1 MFDEFKTAITN
12 QVAALS
18 GASPEVIASAIEFPK
33 VTTYGDLAIAVPRLR
48 IKGNPVQLAKTWAEE
63 YKADDQI
70 DSAIATGPYLNFRI
84 NRALFARK
92 VLNSINSHGPKYGWT
107 DTGAGKRVIVE
118 FSSPNI
124 AKPFHAGHLRS
135 TIIGN
140 FITNLYK
147 AHGWETISMNY
158 LGDWGKQYGLLA
170 IGFERYGSE
179 EELVADPIKHLYD
192 VYVSINKDAEA
203 DPSIHDQARA
213 YFRKMEDREE
223 GALALWQRFRDLSIV
238 KYKDIYARLGI
249 DFDVYSGE
257 SQVGEGMHRAMNMLD
272 EAGILV
278 EDKGAVLLDLEK
290 YKLERVLV
298 KKSDGTALY
307 LTRDIG
313 AAIERFEKYNFDKII
328 YVVSSQQ
335 DLHLKQLFKTVELL
349 ELPYADR
356 FQHINYGLVKG
367 MSTRKGTVVF
377 LEDMLRESKD
387 NMHEVMRKTEEKYA
401 QVENPEDIA
410 DKLGISAIVVQD
422 MMAKRIKDYEFNWDR
437 ILSFEGDTGPY
448 LQYAHA
454 RMCSIERKVEGTVK
468 LNPDADFSL
477 LSEECAR
484 DVINLLARYP
494 DTLASTLQSLE
505 PCNIVQYIIKLAHAV
520 SSAVEQLWVVN
531 QPQEIAE
538 ARLMLYHCVRVVLGN
553 ALTLIGLTPIERM

>member
-1 MFDEFKTAITN
+1 MFDEYKTIITN
-12 QVAALS
+12 QLAEIS
-18 GASPEVIASAIEFPK
+18 GAAPGAIAEAIELPK
-33 VTTYGDLAIAVPRLR
+33 ANTHGDLAVAVPRLR
-48 IKGNPVQLAKTWAEE
+48 MKGNPVQLAKSWAEQFKSSSE
-63 YKADDQI
+63 I
-70 DSAIATGPYLNFRI
+70 DSAVATGPFINFRV
-84 NRALFARK
+84 NRTSFSRK
-92 VLNSINSHGPKYGWT
+92 VLTTINSEGAKYGWT
-107 DTGAGKRVIVE
+107 NTGAGKRVIVE

-170 IGFERYGSE
+170 IGFSRFGSE
-179 EELVADPIKHLYD
+179 EKLVEDPIKHLYD
-192 VYVSINKDAEA
+192 VYVSINKAAEE

-213 YFRKMEDREE
+213 YFRKMEDHDEE
-223 GALALWQRFRDLSIV
+223 ALALWQRFRDLSIV

-257 SQVGEGMHRAMNMLD
+257 SQVGEGMHRAMKMLAD
-272 EAGILV
+272 AGLLV

-313 AAIERFEKYNFDKII
+313 AAIERYEKYQFDKII
-328 YVVSSQQ
+328 YVVASQQ
-335 DLHLKQLFKTVELL
+335 DLHLKQLFKTIELL

-377 LEDMLRESKD
+377 LDEMLRDSKE
-387 NMHEVMRKTEEKYA
+387 NMHSVMRKKEAKYV
-401 QVENPEDIA
+401 QVEDPEYVA

-422 MMAKRIKDYEFNWDR
+422 MMARRIKDYEFSWDR

-448 LQYAHA
+448 LQYTHA
-454 RMCSIERKVEGTVK
+454 RLCSIERKAHVK
-468 LNPDADFSL
+468 VNPEADVSL
-477 LSEECAR
+477 LAEPSCREL
-484 DVINLLARYP
+484 INMLARYP
-494 DTLASTLQSLE
+494 DVLAATLQTLE
-505 PCNIVQYIIKLAHAV
+505 PCNIVQFILKLAHVV
-520 SSAVEQLWVVN
+520 SSILEELRVVN
-531 QPQEIAE
+531 QPDEIAE
-538 ARLMLYHCVRVVLGN
+538 ARLLMFNSVRVVIGN